1 LSATAAPTRATPSD
15 PTIRRSPPRVVARR
29 NAVADLLRGEGIT
42 RIVSSPL
49 LRARQTAEPLAER
62 IGLGVEV
69 VDGWAEAD
77 RHLSRYSSVETLK
90 AQGAEEWQR
99 FLADPVRYMGGDTAS
114 FRAAVLAALAALVAA
129 GPRDAKAAVFCHGLP
144 INVVLSHALG
154 LERIVH
160 FPPAY
165 GSITRLRARALETIG
180 IVSVN
185 ETGTSVAAGPSFL
198 TFQAARRS
206 AAVWRTCQSDSGSQ
220 NRSQSSTSKS
230 CELGPLTGRGPHPR
244 TPSPGTGSVN
254 VRT

>member
-1 LSATAAPTRATPSD
+1 MKLVLIRHGRPDEGHPERPHDPPLAAD
-15 PTIRRSPPRVVARR
+15 GRRQAE
-29 NAVADLLRGEGIT
+29 AVAALLRGEGVD

-49 LRARQTAEPLAER
+49 LRARQTAEPLAR
-62 IGLGVEV
+62 HLGLAVEV

-77 RHLSRYSSVETLK
+77 RHLAEYRSVETLK
-90 AQGAEEWQR
+90 AQGAQEWQR

-114 FRAAVLAALAALVAA
+114 FRATVLSALAALLAA

-165 GSITRLRARALETIG
+165 GSVTRLRARSVEAIG

-185 ETGTSVAAGPSFL
+185 ETGH
-198 TFQAARRS
+198 
-206 AAVWRTCQSDSGSQ
+206 
-220 NRSQSSTSKS
+220 
-230 CELGPLTGRGPHPR
+230 LGAQRDPKA
-244 TPSPGTGSVN
+244 
-254 VRT
+254 